1 MGHPLRG
8 GPGLP
13 KGAQVNTNSD
23 TARLERA
30 LSSLVMR
37 FGNRRIAADIADAT
51 GHRLPAGSWALLD
64 YVHLL
69 GPMRVSDIAA
79 LHGVEVSTVTP
90 RLQSLESAG
99 LIERHR
105 DPADGRVS
113 MIAIG
118 PAGREALGVIHDARA
133 ELMARAL
140 PAEDLAALRP
150 LVPIIERLSDQ
161 LQSLPPLREPTDEEE
176 SHP

>member
-1 MGHPLRG
+1 MD
-8 GPGLP
+8 
-13 KGAQVNTNSD
+13 TNSD

-37 FGNRRIAADIADAT
+37 FGHRRIAADIADAT
-51 GHRLPAGSWALLD
+51 GHRLPAGAWALLD

-69 GPMRVSDIAA
+69 GPLRVSDIAA

-118 PAGREALGVIHDARA
+118 PAGRKALCLIHDARA
-133 ELMARAL
+133 DLMARAL
-140 PAEDLAALRP
+140 PADDLAALRA
-150 LVPIIERLSDQ
+150 LVPIIERLSDH
-161 LQSLPPLREPTDEEE
+161 LQSLPPREATNEEE

>member
-1 MGHPLRG
+1 MIPAGRSGGFVRPG
-8 GPGLP
+8 VVTPYAGPGRAP
-13 KGAQVNTNSD
+13 D
-23 TARLERA
+23 ARPNGTR
-30 LSSLVMR
+30 
-37 FGNRRIAADIADAT
+37 
-51 GHRLPAGSWALLD
+51 
-64 YVHLL
+64 
-69 GPMRVSDIAA
+69 AA